1 MAVGA
6 VGAARWLPNYDEF
19 FFSLGNLLNTC
30 EQQLNSIPSDRSEFH
45 FRRLDE
51 LHKKHSC
58 CCTRSRTI
66 NDARIAKTT
75 RIDGSESSCY
85 ALAASDSREN
95 SLPSTLIPNS
105 CRFVSM
111 SCGKRQESLQYH
123 SSEIR
128 TLFAMFEAVA
138 ELQRPLAVLVSHT
151 FLSGHFFCPLSD

>member
-1 MAVGA
+1 MSGERTLTPLIQNIQKIKMVVGA

-30 EQQLNSIPSDRSEFH
+30 KQQLNSTPSDRSEFH

-105 CRFVSM
+105 CCLRLNVLSETPRVSAI
-111 SCGKRQESLQYH
+111 S
-123 SSEIR
+123 
-128 TLFAMFEAVA
+128 F
-138 ELQRPLAVLVSHT
+138 QRNPHT
-151 FLSGHFFCPLSD
+151 FCNV

>member
-1 MAVGA
+1 MFCI
-6 VGAARWLPNYDEF
+6 RPPNYDEF

-30 EQQLNSIPSDRSEFH
+30 EQQLHSTPSDRSEFH

-75 RIDGSESSCY
+75 RIDAVQRVRVMHSLHLIVEKI
-85 ALAASDSREN
+85 L
-95 SLPSTLIPNS
+95 SLPLSYQIHAA
-105 CRFVSM
+105 FVSM
-111 SCGKRQESLQYH
+111 SCRKRQESLQYH

-128 TLFAMFEAVA
+128 TLFAMFEGVA